1 MGIDSRGSSEGET
14 WGRASAHAEKRRQKR
29 QCQRVSSIPWCLKQ
43 ACQCLWGA
51 LQEMNS
57 ARGLNTQIWPW
68 ERYTSRWTWPRK
80 TLQTLIFTHRTA
92 NVAPNMS
99 LSCWVSQK
107 WRIKSAPSLPERPHS
122 KLCRCVFPSLP
133 LFLLSV
139 SMPSSSPFINIHN
152 MMALT
157 TALHSLI
164 SPPLNA
170 TLSRCAKVKRHQ
182 IKTLINY
189 VATSP
194 TFSGLTFSL
203 PVALM
208 SEPGYGWVSAGLCVA
223 TAPAA

>member
-1 MGIDSRGSSEGET
+1 MKSTDE
-14 WGRASAHAEKRRQKR
+14 
-29 QCQRVSSIPWCLKQ
+29 
-43 ACQCLWGA
+43 LW
-51 LQEMNS
+51 
-57 ARGLNTQIWPW
+57 
-68 ERYTSRWTWPRK
+68 K
-80 TLQTLIFTHRTA
+80 TLQTLLFTFCTA
-92 NVAPNMS
+92 NVALNMS
-99 LSCWVSQK
+99 LSCWVLQK
-107 WRIKSAPSLPERPHS
+107 WGIKGALSSPVRLHS
-122 KLCRCVFPSLP
+122 KLYLCHFLSS

-170 TLSRCAKVKRHQ
+170 TLSRCAKMKRHQ

-208 SEPGYGWVSAGLCVA
+208 SEPGYGLVSTGLCVA
-223 TAPAA
+223 TVPAALMPEKRDTAEVFLLNDIV

>member
-1 MGIDSRGSSEGET
+1 MKNKE
-14 WGRASAHAEKRRQKR
+14 RAIFTCVPE
-29 QCQRVSSIPWCLKQ
+29 L
-43 ACQCLWGA
+43 
-51 LQEMNS
+51 
-57 ARGLNTQIWPW
+57 
-68 ERYTSRWTWPRK
+68 K
-80 TLQTLIFTHRTA
+80 TLSVCHF
-92 NVAPNMS
+92 
-99 LSCWVSQK
+99 LS
-107 WRIKSAPSLPERPHS
+107 
-122 KLCRCVFPSLP
+122 P

-139 SMPSSSPFINIHN
+139 SMPSSSPFINIYN

-223 TAPAA
+223 TAPAALMQERRDATACFCMMA